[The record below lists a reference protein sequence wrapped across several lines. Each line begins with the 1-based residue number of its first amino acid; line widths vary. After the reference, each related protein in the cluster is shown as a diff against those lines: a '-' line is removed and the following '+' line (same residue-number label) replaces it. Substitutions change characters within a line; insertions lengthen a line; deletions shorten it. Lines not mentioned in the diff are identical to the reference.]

1 MVPRRRDL
9 NSQTALRVLALV
21 LMCGGCKGEIQDA
34 PAVPADHC
42 DVGQHGAGAGWLD
55 GQQLAHHRFDAS
67 LLHGHVWKDSTPTPA
82 PARTLASGQ
91 GDVPGDKRSGPWR
104 SWDHYGAQPDLRPAN
119 QPLEDK
125 WQTVMADVRPGTKP
139 RQPSKKSH
147 TNAADEP
154 KLLDSLTVA
163 DGSCNSPCVNFVESV
178 HRCGVCKKSNE
189 CRFLRKK
196 DWRAYFRDSE

>member
-1 MVPRRRDL
+1 MVPRRGDL

-67 LLHGHVWKDSTPTPA
+67 LLHGHVWKDSAPTPA

-104 SWDHYGAQPDLRPAN
+104 SY
-119 QPLEDK
+119 E
-125 WQTVMADVRPGTKP
+125 
-139 RQPSKKSH
+139 
-147 TNAADEP
+147 
-154 KLLDSLTVA
+154 
-163 DGSCNSPCVNFVESV
+163 
-178 HRCGVCKKSNE
+178 
-189 CRFLRKK
+189 
-196 DWRAYFRDSE
+196 

>member
-1 MVPRRRDL
+1 MYRNWKVPRVEESCRCEGSRSLWGRGARRTLEYSRWLSVSDMVPRRGDL

-119 QPLEDK
+119 QPLEDSG
-125 WQTVMADVRPGTKP
+125 RPSWPMCGLEP
-139 RQPSKKSH
+139 NPGSH
-147 TNAADEP
+147 P
-154 KLLDSLTVA
+154 KRVTRTRPMSRSFCT
-163 DGSCNSPCVNFVESV
+163 P
-178 HRCGVCKKSNE
+178 
-189 CRFLRKK
+189 
-196 DWRAYFRDSE
+196 